1 MKLKIKPIIYLLL
14 LLPVFSIAEIIGLPR
29 LHNVVVVVV
38 LIGLKIALS
47 KQIKINQSFIF
58 SWLISSGFF
67 FSIMFRFLYTGEIKY
82 LDLIFPLLW
91 FFLPYFLLY
100 WKNINIISRLKFAIW
115 LFFLNFIYAIIQLIF
130 SRFLNYSL
138 MIHRTFSDY
147 QIETYSQDS
156 PFRYVGLQNIHQF
169 ISDNFGAAVTGLVI
183 ERVDLMLLCIIYL
196 LQISD
201 IPKWLSIISQSK
213 EKLFYKKILTIN
225 TYLAIILLTITG
237 SSLSI
242 FLLIFP
248 FFLLINKLIDLTK
261 LKLVFNL
268 FNNLNPILKIIIIP
282 ALLVLSFLFLLIPI
296 ISLITSFDAS
306 PRISSIISLV
316 DSSSIISDNLNLLFF
331 GAGTVT
337 SSELASFGDIGILD
351 GTFFPRSLDII
362 GYTFN
367 SFGLVGLFPFIVC
380 YPLMLSANTNLKIQQ
395 IIILCPLLFVASG
408 SPLTYIYTYSI
419 ILSSFK
425 TYNIVS
431 HA

>member
-58 SWLISSGFF
+58 SWLISLGFF
-67 FSIMFRFLYTGEIKY
+67 LSIVFRFLYTGEIKY

-100 WKNINIISRLKFAIW
+100 WNKLNIISRLKFTIW

-138 MIHRTFSDY
+138 MIHRTLSDY

-156 PFRYVGLQNIHQF
+156 PFSYLGLQSVHQF

-248 FFLLINKLIDLTK
+248 FFLLTNKLIDLIK
-261 LKLVFNL
+261 LKLIFNL
-268 FNNLNPILKIIIIP
+268 FNNLNPILKIIIIS

-296 ISLITSFDAS
+296 ISLITSFDTS
-306 PRISSIISLV
+306 SRIASIISLLNL
-316 DSSSIISDNLNLLFF
+316 SSIIYDNLNLLLF
-331 GAGTVT
+331 GAGTVST
-337 SSELASFGDIGILD
+337 SELVSVGITGLD
-351 GTFFPRSLDII
+351 GTFFPRSLDIV

-367 SFGLVGLFPFIVC
+367 SFGLFGLLPFIVC

-425 TYNIVS
+425 SYNIVS